1 VTRIA
6 RLLKPLEEF
15 LRVETASG
23 LALLAA
29 ATIALA
35 LANSGWHAEFTRL
48 LDGWR
53 LPGGLTLHFLVND
66 ILMAV
71 FFLVVGLEIRREIH
85 DGALSTL
92 AQAALPLVAAAG
104 GIVAPALV
112 FIAVADAAVRDG
124 WAIPAATD
132 IAFAVGVLALL
143 GRRVDPA
150 LRVLLLAIAIADD
163 IAAVLIIAFF
173 YADGIAPAGL
183 ALAAAGALAGWLG
196 HRVGLNAWAACL
208 ASGAVIWYGFLL
220 AGIHPALAGVAAGL
234 LTPMA
239 PREAGD
245 PPPAGR
251 LETALH
257 PWVAFGV
264 MPLFALA
271 NAGVNFEGLD
281 LSGTLA
287 QGLAGGVALGL
298 AVGKPVGI
306 GLAALLAVRSGLCA
320 LPAGV
325 APAGIAVIGLLA
337 GVGFTMSIFIAA
349 LAFEEAGL
357 LAVAK
362 FGVLAGS
369 VAAALAGLLLGRLLL
384 RPAAG

>member
-6 RLLKPLEEF
+6 RLLKPLDEF

-23 LALLAA
+23 LVLLAA
-29 ATIALA
+29 AAIALT
-35 LANSGWHAEFTRL
+35 LANSGWHGGFTHL

-53 LPGGLTLHFLVND
+53 LPGGLTLHFVVND

-71 FFLVVGLEIRREIH
+71 FFLVVGLEIRREVH
-85 DGALSTL
+85 DGALSTP

-112 FIAVADAAVRDG
+112 FIAIADAAVRDG

-143 GRRVDPA
+143 GRRVDSD

-173 YADGIAPAGL
+173 YAEGIAPAGL
-183 ALAAAGALAGWLG
+183 ALAAAGAVAGLVA
-196 HRVGLNAWAACL
+196 HRVGLNAWIACL
-208 ASGAVIWYGFLL
+208 ASGAAIWYGFLL

-234 LTPMA
+234 LVPMR
-239 PREAGD
+239 PRD
-245 PPPAGR
+245 PDAQPPAAQ
-251 LETALH
+251 LESALH

-271 NAGVNFEGLD
+271 NAGVRFEGLD
-281 LSGTLA
+281 LASTIA
-287 QGLAGGVALGL
+287 QGLAGGIALGL
-298 AVGKPVGI
+298 FVGKPLGI
-306 GLAALLAVRSGLCA
+306 FIAAWLAVRSGLCR
-320 LPAGV
+320 LPEGV
-325 APAGIAVIGLLA
+325 APAGIAVIGFLA
-337 GVGFTMSIFIAA
+337 GIGFTMSIFIAA
-349 LAFEEAGL
+349 LAFEESPL

-369 VAAALAGLLLGRLLL
+369 VAAAVAGVTLGLLLL
-384 RPAAG
+384 RPARD

>member
-1 VTRIA
+1 MTRIA
-6 RLLKPLEEF
+6 RLLKPLDEF

-29 ATIALA
+29 AAIALT
-35 LANSGWHAEFTRL
+35 LANSGWHEGFTHF

-53 LPGGLTLHFLVND
+53 LPGGLTLHFVVND

-85 DGALSTL
+85 DGALSTP

-112 FIAVADAAVRDG
+112 FIAIADAAVRDG

-173 YADGIAPAGL
+173 YAEGIAPGGL
-183 ALAAAGALAGWLG
+183 AIAAAGTVAGLVA
-196 HRVGLNAWAACL
+196 HRAGLNAWVACL
-208 ASGAVIWYGFLL
+208 ASGVAIWYGFLL

-234 LTPMA
+234 LVPMR
-239 PREAGD
+239 PRGPDAE
-245 PPPAGR
+245 PPAAR
-251 LETALH
+251 LESALH

-271 NAGVNFEGLD
+271 NAGVRFEGLD
-281 LSGTLA
+281 LASTIA
-287 QGLAGGVALGL
+287 QGLAGGIALGL
-298 AVGKPVGI
+298 FVGKPLGI
-306 GLAALLAVRSGLCA
+306 FVAAWLAVRSGLCR
-320 LPAGV
+320 LPEGV

-337 GVGFTMSIFIAA
+337 GIGFTMSIFIAA
-349 LAFEEAGL
+349 LAFEESPL

-369 VAAALAGLLLGRLLL
+369 VAAAVAGLLLGRLLL
-384 RPAAG
+384 RPARE